1 MTPEAMLQAIIE
13 RQCAGGYDRWHRK
26 LYPNREKTKEFHTS
40 WTLNSELRSKE
51 LLMVLLDPSGLKSAY
66 GDYPCNTAIGHFED
80 GGDFRIQKVIPQWT
94 TNAHK
99 ILDTWLETSSPEKTI
114 ETAYSLL
121 PTV

>member
-1 MTPEAMLQAIIE
+1 MTKKKPVKAVTPEAMLQAIIK
-13 RQCAGGYDRWHRK
+13 RQDCNGRFGNGSY
-26 LYPNREKTKEFHTS
+26 LLCYPDSDT
-40 WTLNSELRSKE
+40 TLLGV
-51 LLMVLLDPSGLKSAY
+51 LMNPAGLKSAY

-99 ILDTWLETSSPEKTI
+99 ILDTWLETSSPEATIKT
-114 ETAYSLL
+114 AFDLLPLL